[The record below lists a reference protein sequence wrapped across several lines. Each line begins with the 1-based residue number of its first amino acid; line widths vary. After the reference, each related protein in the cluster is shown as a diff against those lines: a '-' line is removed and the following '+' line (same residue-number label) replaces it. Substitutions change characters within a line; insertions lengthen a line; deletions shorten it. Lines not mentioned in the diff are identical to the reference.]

1 MSVWQRAEPGQAGD
15 TPPGTALRPPRAA
28 AQGSV
33 PRWAAAA
40 AWTAAGLILFG
51 CYLRL
56 SRTAAVNS
64 DGAGNALQAWDMLHG
79 NLLLHGWKL
88 SDVSFYTTE
97 LPEYMLVELVVGVNA
112 GAVHVAAA
120 LTYTLLVLLA
130 ALLAKGK
137 ATGRAGYTRALI
149 TGGIML
155 APELGNGV
163 YTLLLSPDHVGTGVP
178 VLAAWLILDR
188 ARPRWYVPVAV
199 GALLAWALV
208 ADTLVLYI
216 GILPLIIVCA
226 IRAYQGAVQ
235 QRRPWSSQ
243 WYMLSLAAAGVA
255 AAAAAT
261 AMADVLRAAGGYQVH
276 PVIGSLADQAALSSH
291 MWIGVETV
299 LLLFGADFFGQPFRS
314 VTTVEALFHLA
325 GTALVAWAVW
335 IAARRFFRD
344 RELIPA
350 LLVVGLVVNLAG
362 FLLSTRVV
370 NILSAREIAA
380 VLPLGAVLAARLL
393 SARLAAA
400 RLMPVLFAVLLG
412 YVAILGQEV
421 VQPAAPA
428 PDQQLAGWLAA
439 RHFHE
444 GLAGYWDASVTTLAS
459 HDRVQVSPVCGG
471 AGGRFTQ
478 GTWEADTAWY
488 DPARRYAN
496 FLVIGGPGS
505 CSTPTVA
512 QARTAF
518 GPPAR
523 TYRVAGYEVLVWRE
537 NLLARLG

>member
-1 MSVWQRAEPGQAGD
+1 MSVWQRATPGQAGD
-15 TPPGTALRPPRAA
+15 TPPGTALRQLRAA
-28 AQGSV
+28 AQRPL
-33 PRWAAAA
+33 PRWVAAS
-40 AWTAAGLILFG
+40 AWMVAGLILFV

-56 SRTAAVNS
+56 SRTAVVNS

-97 LPEYMLVELVVGVNA
+97 LPEYMLVELVLGVNA
-112 GAVHVAAA
+112 GVVHVAAA
-120 LTYTLLVLLA
+120 LTYTVLVLLA

-137 ATGRAGYTRALI
+137 AAGWAGFTRAVFA
-149 TGGIML
+149 GGMML
-155 APELGNGV
+155 APELGDGV

-188 ARPRWYVPVAV
+188 ARPRWYVPVIIGAV
-199 GALLAWALV
+199 LAWALV
-208 ADTLVLYI
+208 ADTLILYI

-226 IRAYQGAVQ
+226 VRACQGAVR

-261 AMADVLRAAGGYQVH
+261 AMADVLSAAGGYQVH
-276 PVIGSLADQAALSSH
+276 PVMGSLTDEAALTSH
-291 MWIGVETV
+291 MGIWVETV
-299 LLLFGADFFGQPFRS
+299 LVLFGADFFGQPFRS

-325 GTALVAWAVW
+325 GIVLAAWAVW

-344 RELIPA
+344 RELVPA
-350 LLVVGLVVNLAG
+350 LLVVGLVINLVG

-370 NILSAREIAA
+370 NVLSAREIAA

-400 RLMPVLFAVLLG
+400 RLMPLLLVVLLG
-412 YVAILGQEV
+412 YVVILGQEV
-421 VQPAAPA
+421 IQPAAPA
-428 PDQQLAGWLAA
+428 SYQQLADWLVA
-439 RHFHE
+439 RHFHD

-471 AGGRFTQ
+471 AGGRFGQ

-488 DPARRYAN
+488 NPARRYAN

-512 QARTAF
+512 QAKTAF

-523 TYRVAGYEVLVWRE
+523 TYRVAGYKVLVWRE